1 LSISVVDDEGERV
14 ARRAIKVIDVV
25 EILVHWHA
33 GRRMG
38 EVCSS
43 LGVDPKTVRK
53 YIAPAVT
60 AGLAPGGPSL
70 STDQWSALV
79 AEWFPG
85 LVDRSLRQATWP
97 EIDGH
102 RERIKGWLGDVTVA
116 TIHQRLRDDH
126 GLGASESSL
135 RRFIWAN
142 FDEEVAR
149 AAVRVLRD
157 TPPPGE
163 EAQVDYGL
171 LGRWFDP
178 ATERM
183 RRVWGFVIV
192 LTCSRL
198 LFLRPVLRMDEA
210 SWVEAHV
217 LALEFFGGSP
227 ARIVP
232 DNLKTGVL
240 KADLYDPKINKAF
253 GEFAAHY
260 GCLVDP
266 ARAQK
271 PRDKATVERHVPYA
285 RDSFFAGRAD
295 EFASLVAMQDDAL
308 RWSRD
313 VANQRQ
319 CRPLQR
325 VAPQVVFDAEEASAL
340 LPLPRHAFELARWS
354 TPKVNPDIH
363 IKVGA
368 ALYSV
373 PWIHIGK
380 TVDARE
386 GVRIVEVFLDGTLI
400 KTHPRIER
408 GRQTDNGDYP
418 PEKIAF
424 FMRTPAWCRR
434 RAAGLGEA
442 VAEVVGILM
451 EVNALYRL
459 RQAQGVVHLADKYS
473 PERLNAACRRAI
485 VVGDP
490 SYKTVKGILA
500 AGTEH
505 DGDDQASAPTA
516 PAHLHGPQGL
526 FEGEAAG

>member
-1 LSISVVDDEGERV
+1 MV
-14 ARRAIKVIDVV
+14 DVV
-25 EILVHWHA
+25 EILRHWHG
-33 GRRMG
+33 GRRIG

-43 LGVDPKTVRK
+43 LAVDPKTVRK
-53 YIAPAVT
+53 YT
-60 AGLAPGGPSL
+60 AKAIEAGMAPGGPPL
-70 STDQWSALV
+70 SAEVWSALV
-79 AEWFPG
+79 EEWFPE
-85 LVDRSLRQATWP
+85 LVDRSVRQRTWP
-97 EIDGH
+97 EIEAH
-102 RERIKGWLGDVTVA
+102 RERIKGWLGAVTVS

-142 FDEEVAR
+142 FDTEVAR

-157 TPPPGE
+157 TPPAGE

-171 LGRWFDP
+171 LGRWLDP

-198 LFLRPVLRMDEA
+198 LFLRPVLSMDQA

-217 LALEFFGGSP
+217 LAMEFFAGSP
-227 ARIVP
+227 RRIVP
-232 DNLKTGVL
+232 DNLKTGVI
-240 KADLYDPKINKAF
+240 KPDLYDPLINKAF
-253 GEFAAHY
+253 AEFAEHY

-266 ARAQK
+266 ARSAK

-285 RDSFFAGRAD
+285 RDSFFAGREG
-295 EFASLVAMQDDAL
+295 EFGSLAAMQADAL
-308 RWSRD
+308 RWCER

-325 VAPQVVFDAEEASAL
+325 VAPQAVFDAEERDAL
-340 LPLPRHAFELARWS
+340 IPLPRNAFELARWCR
-354 TPKVNPDIH
+354 PKVNPDIH
-363 IKVGA
+363 IKVGK

-373 PWIHIGK
+373 PWVHIGR

-386 GVRIVEVFLDGTLI
+386 GVRTVEVYLEGTLI
-400 KTHPRIER
+400 KTHVRIER
-408 GRQTDNGDYP
+408 GRQTDNADYP

-434 RAAGLGEA
+434 RAGELGEA
-442 VAEVVGILM
+442 VVEVVAAIM

-459 RQAQGVVHLADKYS
+459 RQAQGVVHLADKYEA
-473 PERLNAACRRAI
+473 ERLNAACRRAI

-490 SYKTVKGILA
+490 SYK
-500 AGTEH
+500 
-505 DGDDQASAPTA
+505 DG
-516 PAHLHGPQGL
+516 QGHP
-526 FEGEAAG
+526 GRRRRT

>member
-1 LSISVVDDEGERV
+1 VVDV
-14 ARRAIKVIDVV
+14 F

-33 GRRMG
+33 GRRIG

-43 LGVDPKTVRK
+43 LRVDPKTVRK
-53 YIAPAVT
+53 YTAPAIA
-60 AGLAPGGPSL
+60 AGLVPGGPPL
-70 STDQWSALV
+70 SVEQWSALV
-79 AEWFPG
+79 VEWFPEME
-85 LVDRSLRQATWP
+85 DRSRRQPTWP
-97 EIDGH
+97 EIDPH
-102 RERIKGWLGDVTVA
+102 RERIKGWLGEVTVA

-126 GLGASESSL
+126 GLGVSESSL

-142 FDEEVAR
+142 FDEAVAR

-157 TPPPGE
+157 TPPAGE

-171 LGRWFDP
+171 LGRWLDP
-178 ATERM
+178 VAGRM
-183 RRVWGFVIV
+183 RRVWGFVMV
-192 LTCSRL
+192 LTSSRL
-198 LFLRPVLRMDEA
+198 MFLRPVLRMDEV

-217 LALEFFGGSP
+217 LALEFFEGSP
-227 ARIVP
+227 RRIVP
-232 DNLKTGVL
+232 DNLKPGVI
-240 KADLYDPKINKAF
+240 KPDLYDPLINKAF

-266 ARAQK
+266 ARVQK

-295 EFASLVAMQDDAL
+295 EFESLAAMQADAL
-308 RWSRD
+308 RWCHQ
-313 VANQRQ
+313 VANRRQ

-325 VAPQVVFDAEEASAL
+325 VAPQVVFDAEERDAL
-340 LPLPRHAFELARWS
+340 LPLPRQSFELARWS

-363 IKVGA
+363 VKVGK

-373 PWIHIGK
+373 PWQHIGR

-386 GVRIVEVFLDGTLI
+386 GARTVQVFLDGRLI

-408 GRQTDNGDYP
+408 GRQTDHGDYP

-434 RAAGLGEA
+434 RAAELGVS
-442 VAEVVGILM
+442 VAGVVGAIM

-459 RQAQGVVHLADKYS
+459 RQAQGVVHLADKHG
-473 PERLNAACRRAI
+473 PERLEAACRRALA
-485 VVGDP
+485 VGDP
-490 SYKTVKGILA
+490 SYRTVRGILA
-500 AGTEH
+500 AGTE
-505 DGDDQASAPTA
+505 DEGDEPAATAPTA
-516 PAHLHGPQGL
+516 PAHLHGPAAL
-526 FEGEAAG
+526 FGAEVAR

>member
-1 LSISVVDDEGERV
+1 VV
-14 ARRAIKVIDVV
+14 DVV
-25 EILVHWHA
+25 EILRHWHA
-33 GRRMG
+33 GRRIG
-38 EVCSS
+38 ELCSS
-43 LGVDPKTVRK
+43 LAVDPKTVRK
-53 YIAPAVT
+53 YT
-60 AGLAPGGPSL
+60 AKAIEAELVPGGPPL
-70 STDQWSALV
+70 STEAWSALV
-79 AEWFPG
+79 EGWFPE
-85 LVDRSLRQATWP
+85 LVDRSVRQKTWP
-97 EIDGH
+97 EIEGH
-102 RERIKGWLGDVTVA
+102 RERIKGWLGAVTVA

-126 GLGASESSL
+126 GLGVSESSL

-142 FDEEVAR
+142 FDEDTAR

-157 TPPPGE
+157 TPPAGE

-178 ATERM
+178 AAERM

-198 LFLRPVLRMDEA
+198 IFLRPVLSMDQA

-217 LALEFFGGSP
+217 LAMEFFGGSP
-227 ARIVP
+227 RRIVP
-232 DNLKTGVL
+232 DNLKTGVI
-240 KADLYDPKINKAF
+240 KPDLYDPLINKAF
-253 GEFAAHY
+253 GEFASHY

-266 ARAQK
+266 ARSAK

-285 RDSFFAGRAD
+285 RDSFFAGRSD
-295 EFASLVAMQDDAL
+295 EFASLAAMQDDAL
-308 RWSRD
+308 RWCRR

-325 VAPQVVFDAEEASAL
+325 VAPQIVFDAEEKAAL
-340 LPLPRHAFELARWS
+340 LPLPRNPFELARWCR
-354 TPKVNPDIH
+354 PKVNPDIH
-363 IKVGA
+363 IKVGK

-373 PWIHIGK
+373 PWVHIGK

-386 GVRIVEVFLDGTLI
+386 GVRTVEVYLEGKLI
-400 KTHPRIER
+400 KTHVRIER
-408 GRQTDNGDYP
+408 GKQTDNADYP

-434 RAAGLGEA
+434 RAAELGVS
-442 VAEVVGILM
+442 VAEVVLAIM

-459 RQAQGVVHLADKYS
+459 RQAQGVVHLADKYDA
-473 PERLNAACRRAI
+473 ERLDAACRRALA
-485 VVGDP
+485 VGDP

-505 DGDDQASAPTA
+505 DGDERPESPPSA
-516 PAHLHGPQGL
+516 PAHLHGPEGL
-526 FEGEAAG
+526 FTTEAAG